1 MTATMEDVVG
11 NATTT
16 MVAPVA
22 PVAPTDLPI
31 DMTFNTGHMVSI
43 VFYPILMVI
52 SAVGN
57 ITVFAML
64 CRRRKKCR
72 SRMDNMLLHLS
83 IADLLVTFLMM
94 PLEIAWNYTVDW
106 RGGDALCRIMSFY
119 RIFGLYLSSYVLVCI
134 SVDRY
139 FAVLRPMQISDRRGR
154 WMLVGAWV
162 AAIVC
167 SLPQVVVF
175 QALTHPEFPTYVQ
188 CITKGTLT
196 STKAAVAYA
205 AFGTVAIYIVP
216 LSVIIFSYA
225 SILVE
230 IFRRSRDPIDD
241 KLRRSSLGFL
251 GRAKIR
257 TLKMTIIIVFVF
269 FVCSTP
275 YHVMMV
281 WYWVDPSAAVNVDPR
296 LQKGLLLFC
305 SANSCMN
312 PIVYGA
318 FNIRKRRSTST
329 SQRPKNARLRA
340 LGVLRLV
347 SWRRE
352 RDDDG
357 GAGAGGAGLGGPAA
371 ASTGSS
377 SEHAAHVL
385 CHRGSRGSQGSE
397 VSCTTE
403 WSEVHSTSCLR
414 QGVDSSVCSLSDAHD
429 GGPQAHAQER
439 AQGRLKG
446 GDGSV
451 SSVQVTFAEPAGG
464 PRVRFPENDRFRLSQ
479 RSSSAPGIPSGA
491 GAAPGLP
498 AGMPAGPGAGPG
510 LYGGRMFEL
519 RGNASGLAR
528 GAAAG
533 ARRNGCGRG
542 KGAGRAGGA
551 AGGAAEVTSSV

>member
-230 IFRRSRDPIDD
+230 IFRRSRDPIDVLRDSKTQVAGSNLDED

-329 SQRPKNARLRA
+329 
-340 LGVLRLV
+340 
-347 SWRRE
+347 
-352 RDDDG
+352 
-357 GAGAGGAGLGGPAA
+357 
-371 ASTGSS
+371 
-377 SEHAAHVL
+377 
-385 CHRGSRGSQGSE
+385 

>member
-230 IFRRSRDPIDD
+230 IFRRSRDPIDVLRDSKTQVAGSNLDED

-397 VSCTTE
+397 VSIPLSALSATPTTADRKLTLK
-403 WSEVHSTSCLR
+403 S
-414 QGVDSSVCSLSDAHD
+414 A
-429 GGPQAHAQER
+429 
-439 AQGRLKG
+439 LKG
-446 GDGSV
+446 GSRAATDPSPRCRLP
-451 SSVQVTFAEPAGG
+451 SRSPQGG
-464 PRVRFPENDRFRLSQ
+464 PG
-479 RSSSAPGIPSGA
+479 SASPRTIA
-491 GAAPGLP
+491 
-498 AGMPAGPGAGPG
+498 
-510 LYGGRMFEL
+510 F
-519 RGNASGLAR
+519 ASPN
-528 GAAAG
+528 GAAALLASPPEPAPPLGCPPGCPPGPAPALASMG
-533 ARRNGCGRG
+533 AVCSSCGETLRASL
-542 KGAGRAGGA
+542 GAPQPVPDVTAVAVARERAELEGQL
-551 AGGAAEVTSSV
+551 AGQLR

>member
-22 PVAPTDLPI
+22 PLAPTDLPI

-230 IFRRSRDPIDD
+230 IFRRSRDPIDVLRDSKTQVAGSNLDED

-329 SQRPKNARLRA
+329 VSIPLSA
-340 LGVLRLV
+340 L
-347 SWRRE
+347 S
-352 RDDDG
+352 
-357 GAGAGGAGLGGPAA
+357 ATP
-371 ASTGSS
+371 
-377 SEHAAHVL
+377 
-385 CHRGSRGSQGSE
+385 
-397 VSCTTE
+397 TTADRKLTLK
-403 WSEVHSTSCLR
+403 S
-414 QGVDSSVCSLSDAHD
+414 A
-429 GGPQAHAQER
+429 
-439 AQGRLKG
+439 LKG
-446 GDGSV
+446 GSRAATDPSPRCRLP
-451 SSVQVTFAEPAGG
+451 SRSPQGG
-464 PRVRFPENDRFRLSQ
+464 PG
-479 RSSSAPGIPSGA
+479 SASPRTIA
-491 GAAPGLP
+491 
-498 AGMPAGPGAGPG
+498 
-510 LYGGRMFEL
+510 F
-519 RGNASGLAR
+519 ASPN
-528 GAAAG
+528 GAAALLASPPEPAPPLGCPPGCPPGPAPALASMG
-533 ARRNGCGRG
+533 AVCSSCGETLRASL
-542 KGAGRAGGA
+542 GAPQPVPDVTAVAVARERAELEGQL
-551 AGGAAEVTSSV
+551 AGQLR

>member
-1 MTATMEDVVG
+1 MTATMEDAVG
-11 NATTT
+11 NATAA
-16 MVAPVA
+16 MVA
-22 PVAPTDLPI
+22 TTELPL
-31 DMTFNTGHMVSI
+31 DMQFNGGHMVSI

-57 ITVFAML
+57 ITVFVIL
-64 CRRRKKCR
+64 LRRRKKGR
-72 SRMDNMLLHLS
+72 SRINNMLLHLS

-94 PLEIAWNYTVDW
+94 PLETAWNYTVVW

-119 RIFGLYLSSYVLVCI
+119 RTFGIYLSSNILVCI

-139 FAVLRPMQISDRRGR
+139 FAVLKPMQISDRRGR

-162 AAIVC
+162 LAIVC

-175 QALTHPEFPTYVQ
+175 QALTHPDYPWYVQ
-188 CITKGTLT
+188 CISWGTLT
-196 STKAAVAYA
+196 TQEARVIYA
-205 AFGTVAIYIVP
+205 AFATFAIYVVP

-230 IFRRSRDPIDD
+230 IFKRSRDPVDD

-281 WYWVDPSAAVNVDPR
+281 WYWVDENAAHNVDPR
-296 LQKGLLLFC
+296 LQKGLLLFA

-318 FNIRKRRSTST
+318 FNIRTRRSGT
-329 SQRPKNARLRA
+329 SQDGGA
-340 LGVLRLV
+340 
-347 SWRRE
+347 
-352 RDDDG
+352 G
-357 GAGAGGAGLGGPAA
+357 GAGAGGGEGAGA

-397 VSCTTE
+397 VSIPLSALSATPTTA
-403 WSEVHSTSCLR
+403 V
-414 QGVDSSVCSLSDAHD
+414 A
-429 GGPQAHAQER
+429 AAER
-439 AQGRLKG
+439 KLTLKSALKG
-446 GDGSV
+446 GSKV
-451 SSVQVTFAEPAGG
+451 
-464 PRVRFPENDRFRLSQ
+464 
-479 RSSSAPGIPSGA
+479 SAPGPADPSSV
-491 GAAPGLP
+491 
-498 AGMPAGPGAGPG
+498 
-510 LYGGRMFEL
+510 RC
-519 RGNASGLAR
+519 RASSRSPRDSRRRLGSASQKTIAFASPN
-528 GAAAG
+528 GAAAPLASPPEPLAALAPPALAPALASMG
-533 ARRNGCGRG
+533 AVCSSCGETLRASLG
-542 KGAGRAGGA
+542 APPLPQPVPDVTAVAVARERAELAGAGHLR
-551 AGGAAEVTSSV
+551 